1 MHDKDAFVYYSF
13 LWKFLCGVGA
23 GINSTSSMA
32 IVATHYK
39 DEREK
44 AIGLIEASSGVGLLL
59 GPFFGALL
67 YEIGGYMLP
76 FVATGK
82 IHDSPLCFL

>member
-1 MHDKDAFVYYSF
+1 
-13 LWKFLCGVGA
+13 
-23 GINSTSSMA
+23 MA
-32 IVATHYK
+32 IVAAHYK
-39 DEREK
+39 EEREK

-82 IHDSPLCFL
+82 EIKIIYPIML

>member
-1 MHDKDAFVYYSF
+1 
-13 LWKFLCGVGA
+13 
-23 GINSTSSMA
+23 MA
-32 IVATHYK
+32 IVTTYYK
-39 DEREK
+39 EHKER
-44 AIGLIEASSGVGLLL
+44 AIGLTEASSGVGLLL

-82 IHDSPLCFL
+82 ISQMHIINLCSFTLLLLVPTNSLHFSHYFRG